1 MCIYGVQRAVCV
13 IGNVGGNQS
22 NKGFKQGNFLTA
34 KPEQDTT
41 KLFIRENNSERPV
54 DALAENGNLL
64 TH

>member
-1 MCIYGVQRAVCV
+1 MCIYDVELGVCV

-41 KLFIRENNSERPV
+41 KLSV
-54 DALAENGNLL
+54 DNYLKE
-64 TH
+64 